1 MYAKMTKAGRF
12 LRNVAG
18 LAHCGEAAVVDRLV
32 SAVRG
37 WNEFA
42 WASILFL
49 GEFLDLIHNHAQS
62 V

>member
-1 MYAKMTKAGRF
+1 MYAKMTKVGRF

-32 SAVRG
+32 SAARG

-42 WASILFL
+42 WASL
-49 GEFLDLIHNHAQS
+49 GS
-62 V
+62 